1 MADKGYTISMQPET
15 TISADGFIT
24 GEQAIGITSTPS
36 HNRYLQW
43 AVRDLTLEGG
53 DHVYGTLGANVK
65 ISIADDATATVTVT
79 LDGVNINAEGTWNS
93 GNYAG
98 ITCLGDATII
108 LEGTNTV
115 KGFYNEYPG
124 IHIAANKTLTIQG
137 SGSLTASSNGY
148 AAGIGGGVRKKH
160 CGNIIISGGTV
171 TATGGAG
178 SAGIGGGKDSNCG
191 NITISG
197 GTVIATGGNY
207 GAGIGGG
214 QRQQSNNTADCGNI
228 TISGGTVEATGGY
241 NAAGIGGGKGIDG
254 SNKTTCGKITI
265 TSGVTSVTATKGS
278 SADYSIGAGRY
289 GNCGTVTIGGVVG
302 AIKNSPYTYPQ
313 Q

>member
-1 MADKGYTISMQPET
+1 MIDFDNNSITNNGTTGFVNLHPDAEDNEAKWAVLLPQTSFSGIEGVVADKGYTMQTQT
-15 TISADGFIT
+15 TILADGFIT
-24 GEQAIGITSTPS
+24 GDDFSISSTPS

-43 AVRDLTLEGG
+43 AIGDLTLEDG
-53 DHVYGTLGANVK
+53 DQVYGTLGGKYKV
-65 ISIADDATATVTVT
+65 SIAAGATTNGVT
-79 LDGVNINAEGTWNS
+79 LDGVSINANGAWTS

-148 AAGIGGGVRKKH
+148 AAGIEGGVRKKH
-160 CGNIIISGGTV
+160 
-171 TATGGAG
+171 
-178 SAGIGGGKDSNCG
+178 
-191 NITISG
+191 
-197 GTVIATGGNY
+197 
-207 GAGIGGG
+207 
-214 QRQQSNNTADCGNI
+214 CGNI

-254 SNKTTCGKITI
+254 NYKTKCRKITI
-265 TSGVTSVTATKGS
+265 TSDVTRVTATKGS
-278 SADYSIGAGRY
+278 SANYSIGAGKN
-289 GNCGTVTIGGVVG
+289 GTCGTVTIGCTLDGNGNPVGGQTG
-302 AIKNSPYTYPQ
+302 AISTSPYTYVP
-313 Q
+313 